1 MTARSKPA
9 WWAGASLVAMVVG
22 AFGPWVKVFGIVTI
36 NGTDGGRDGWVVI
49 GAAAVAALLLLIYAK
64 AHRRWLLVLP
74 VLAGL
79 AGAATA
85 AYDIDD
91 ISRLGSGSVFGAGDT
106 FSAQW
111 GIYVSLVGSVSL
123 ALAAVVL
130 IMRRREPA
138 PEAEAV
144 ATP

>member
-1 MTARSKPA
+1 MTARWTG
-9 WWAGASLVAMVVG
+9 WWVVVSLVLMVIG

-49 GAAAVAALLLLIYAK
+49 GAAAVAALPLLIYAR
-64 AHRRWLLVLP
+64 AHRKWLLVFP

-85 AYDIDD
+85 AYDISD

-106 FSAQW
+106 FSTEW
-111 GIYVSLVGSVSL
+111 GIYLALVGSLSL
-123 ALAAVVL
+123 TLASLVL
-130 IMRRREPA
+130 MVRRVTAE
-138 PEAEAV
+138 PEAKIV
-144 ATP
+144 AASS